1 VTDVRGVPREQ
12 RRRRMAHAVAA
23 NIASNYPLYDFDLD
37 VPVRPSSDSPAS
49 SSANADGT
57 TAPSE
62 NSRRAA
68 RQSVNR
74 VSILDDS
81 MLALFGERWA
91 HLYAESNPS
100 PSRDDPESLLTTA
113 AVEPEFLPTRRVRL
127 PAMAEPP
134 YATSSLRSTQEPGRS
149 VRVPARRGAA
159 GADRS
164 QLSRMMG
171 YSRRSRPEDRDSP
184 YPPPRSRERSGF
196 ESTPTEPTA
205 FDGLGDRNRSLSPE
219 GDQHWNTLLT
229 TITPDPQPP
238 SLGSSFASASA
249 LASAAASQDAGTNS
263 SRTSFESPD
272 MLEDSA
278 FDAEPPCE
286 SGCEGSDT
294 EGDEDDEENPL
305 TRFPSGLRGGRRTY
319 ADVTRSSRSSR
330 SSTREQ
336 SLEMLGGIDGMQRI
350 VSNLARREDIPDEWW
365 AEAGLSRTLSR
376 EASD

>member
-1 VTDVRGVPREQ
+1 MTDIRGVPREQ

-23 NIASNYPLYDFDLD
+23 NIASNYPLYDYDFGLE
-37 VPVRPSSDSPAS
+37 VPVRPPSDPPAS
-49 SSANADGT
+49 SSTNADGN
-57 TAPSE
+57 TAPPE
-62 NSRRAA
+62 NSRRTT
-68 RQSVNR
+68 RQSASR
-74 VSILDDS
+74 LSILDDS

-91 HLYAESNPS
+91 HLHAESNPS
-100 PSRDDPESLLTTA
+100 PSRDDPEALMLTAT

-127 PAMAEPP
+127 TAMAEPP

-149 VRVPARRGAA
+149 VRVPARRDAA

-164 QLSRMMG
+164 QSSRVVWHP
-171 YSRRSRPEDRDSP
+171 RRSRPEDRDSP
-184 YPPPRSRERSGF
+184 YPPPRSRERSAFG
-196 ESTPTEPTA
+196 STPTEPTA

-294 EGDEDDEENPL
+294 EGDEDDEENLL
-305 TRFPSGLRGGRRTY
+305 TRFPSSLRGGRRTY
-319 ADVTRSSRSSR
+319 VDATRSSR

-376 EASD
+376 EASG